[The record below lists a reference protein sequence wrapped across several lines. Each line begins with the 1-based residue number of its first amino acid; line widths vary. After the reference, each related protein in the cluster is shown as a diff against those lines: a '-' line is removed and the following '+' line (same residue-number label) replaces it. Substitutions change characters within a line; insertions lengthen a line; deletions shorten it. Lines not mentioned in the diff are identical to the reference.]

1 MTSQQLTTVLRVS
14 VTVLLVAVIGLVG
27 VFGYT
32 VYQDRQEAVQSTPAL
47 RTLAAVKKEVR
58 KQPNNVV
65 YRVRLGEAYAAA
77 GKNQEAIEQFNA
89 ALKLD
94 GKHIGAWLDLGMV
107 AMIAKHEEEAVG
119 YFTEVTKL
127 TNTGAM
133 RYSDARRE
141 QALFNLGNIALNKND
156 YEKAIGYFKEALR
169 IRKDASDTY
178 LLLARAFV
186 GLEDTDSALKYVEYA
201 LAFDP
206 NFAQANYQAGEL
218 YLQEK
223 DFLKASEHIRR
234 AIDAAPEAPE
244 PQLLLAKLGTAKSW
258 SDKAKASKTSE
269 PKKALEYIKIARRI
283 VTDDSALIILHGQI
297 LEELGKNK
305 EALTTYEEAKKLESA
320 NDQVKAALA
329 RLEKANSDTK
339 SN

>member
-1 MTSQQLTTVLRVS
+1 M
-14 VTVLLVAVIGLVG
+14 
-27 VFGYT
+27 
-32 VYQDRQEAVQSTPAL
+32 
-47 RTLAAVKKEVR
+47 
-58 KQPNNVV
+58 
-65 YRVRLGEAYAAA
+65 RLGEAYAAA

-94 GKHIGAWLDLGMV
+94 GKHMGAWLDLGMV
-107 AMIAKHEEEAVG
+107 AMIDEARRRG
-119 YFTEVTKL
+119 QLATSQKSSKL
-127 TNTGAM
+127 TDTGAM

-218 YLQEK
+218 YLQEEG
-223 DFLKASEHIRR
+223 LLEGVRAHRR

-258 SDKAKASKTSE
+258 SEKAKALEDGSE

-283 VTDDSALIILHGQI
+283 DTDERRARHCCMAQI
-297 LEELGKNK
+297 LEELRQEQGSADHLRRGS
-305 EALTTYEEAKKLESA
+305 EAGSR
-320 NDQVKAALA
+320 Q
-329 RLEKANSDTK
+329 RRR
-339 SN
+339 